1 MPDLIKRNDKCEMLK
16 KDSVPVRFEHFWLSD
31 MCARILALDIGS
43 ESTGGNISASVSKLA
58 MKVIRKLEEMF
69 R

>member
-1 MPDLIKRNDKCEMLK
+1 
-16 KDSVPVRFEHFWLSD
+16 
-31 MCARILALDIGS
+31 MCARILALDIVS
-43 ESTGGNISASVSKLA
+43 ERTSGNISASVSKLA

>member
-1 MPDLIKRNDKCEMLK
+1 
-16 KDSVPVRFEHFWLSD
+16 
-31 MCARILALDIGS
+31 MCARILALDIVS
-43 ESTGGNISASVSKLA
+43 ESTSGNISASVSKLA

>member
-1 MPDLIKRNDKCEMLK
+1 MLK
-16 KDSVPVRFEHFWLSD
+16 KDSIPVRFEHFQLSD

-43 ESTGGNISASVSKLA
+43 ESTSGNISASASKLA
-58 MKVIRKLEEMF
+58 MKVVRILEEMF